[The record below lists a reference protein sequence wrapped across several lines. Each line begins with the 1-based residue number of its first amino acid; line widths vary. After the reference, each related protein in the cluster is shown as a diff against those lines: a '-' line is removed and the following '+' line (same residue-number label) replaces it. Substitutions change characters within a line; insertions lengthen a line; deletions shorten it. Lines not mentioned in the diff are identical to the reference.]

1 MSETRSPDPT
11 PAPPGTLERGL
22 ADLAAAERHAAR
34 RRAGETARAVQEERL
49 RRMEQ
54 DLTELRGRV
63 NGLIF
68 LVAGTVVTQIIVRLL
83 A

>member
-1 MSETRSPDPT
+1 MADHWPESRSRTRPT
-11 PAPPGTLERGL
+11 AIERAL
-22 ADLAAAERHAAR
+22 ARLVEAERRAAAG
-34 RRAGETARAVQEERL
+34 RAEETARALSDERL

-54 DLTELRGRV
+54 DLIELRGRI

-68 LVAGTVVTQIIVRLL
+68 LVAGTVITQIIVRLL

>member
-1 MSETRSPDPT
+1 MAESPSSDPT
-11 PAPPGTLERGL
+11 HGPPGALERGL
-22 ADLAAAERHAAR
+22 ADLAAAERRAAR
-34 RRAGETARAVQEERL
+34 RRTGDTARAVQEERL

-68 LVAGTVVTQIIVRLL
+68 LVAGTVVTQVIVRLL

>member
-1 MSETRSPDPT
+1 MSEPPSSDQTH
-11 PAPPGTLERGL
+11 APPGTLERSL
-22 ADLAAAERHAAR
+22 ADLAAAERRAAR
-34 RRAGETARAVQEERL
+34 RRTAETARAVQEERL

>member
-1 MSETRSPDPT
+1 MAERRQVGRGRGS
-11 PAPPGTLERGL
+11 ALEQGL
-22 ADLAAAERHAAR
+22 TELAAAERRAAR
-34 RRAGETARAVQEERL
+34 RRAGMTARAVQEERL

-68 LVAGTVVTQIIVRLL
+68 LAIGTVVAQVIVRLL